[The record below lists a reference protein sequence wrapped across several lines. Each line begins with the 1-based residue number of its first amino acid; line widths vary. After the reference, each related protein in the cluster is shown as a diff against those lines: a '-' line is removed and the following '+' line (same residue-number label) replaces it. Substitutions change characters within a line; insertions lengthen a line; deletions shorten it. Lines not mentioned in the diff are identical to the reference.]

1 MSKKPSLDSVSEVAR
16 QIKGGDAKSIEK
28 IYDQYRDAF
37 LSWALSNYSIPE
49 EDAIDCWQDSVIVF
63 YEQAVQGKLDNISVA
78 SKTYLYAIGKNKILE
93 LLRKQSN
100 QKKRE
105 SGFAENISF
114 GEGQSIGYPDLEE
127 LSDERKEQLLRAIN
141 ALSPKNQ
148 ELLVKKYYEGMG
160 LEEIK
165 TTGQYKSINAVSAS
179 ISRALKNLKT
189 VILKRKNLLLLL
201 SFSFLNQ

>member
-1 MSKKPSLDSVSEVAR
+1 MSKKPPLGRVSEVAR
-16 QIKGGDAKSIEK
+16 QIKGGEAKSIEK

-37 LSWALSNYSIPE
+37 LTWALSNYSIPE
-49 EDAIDCWQDSVIVF
+49 EDVIDCWQDSIIVF

-105 SGFAENISF
+105 ADFAENTDF
-114 GEGQSIGYPDLEE
+114 EEGQSVGYPDLEG
-127 LSDERKEQLLRAIN
+127 LSDERKDELLKAIN
-141 ALSPKNQ
+141 DLSPKNQ
-148 ELLVKKYYEGMG
+148 ELLIKKYYEGMG

-189 VILKRKNLLLLL
+189 VILKRKNILLLL